1 MNPDYCFTGGLIVS
15 PPGKLATQ
23 PAAIW
28 TFHTAAERDAAA
40 RQLRA
45 QGDRV
50 RCHVRSISVEGHAIV
65 LYIATIRP
73 KVETGP

>member
-1 MNPDYCFTGGLIVS
+1 MNPDYCFTGRLILS
-15 PPGKLATQ
+15 QRDKLPDQ

-28 TFHTAAERDAAA
+28 TFHAAADRDAAA

-50 RCHVRSISVEGHAIV
+50 RCHTRSVSVEGHTIL
-65 LYIATIRP
+65 LYVATIRP
-73 KVETGP
+73 KRA

>member
-1 MNPDYCFTGGLIVS
+1 MNPDYCFTGNQIRS
-15 PPGKLATQ
+15 PQAKLTTQ

-28 TFHTAAERDAAA
+28 TFHSAGERDACA
-40 RQLRA
+40 RMLRS

-50 RCHVRSISVEGHAIV
+50 RCHVRSVSVEGHSIT

-73 KVETGP
+73 KRAA